1 MCWVAQIDCNLVN
14 NGVMARENQTGGGA
28 DLLANVPW
36 QHEAP
41 VPLLKNVMR
50 LTAPN
55 PGMMTGPGT
64 NSYVVGT
71 ADTGYVVIDPGP
83 NDAAHL
89 QRLFEAT
96 RGDIRMII
104 CTHSHSDH
112 SPGAKPLQALCSPQP
127 MIYGLPSGPHAGANS
142 YFVPEKT
149 LQNNEQLRLV
159 SRRLQADFMGELQ
172 AGHAESTSHT
182 LKVIYTPGHAANH
195 VCLVLEEDGLLF
207 SGDHILNGTTTVI
220 NPPDGHMGD
229 YLDSLDVLTAACAE
243 YQIEHILPAH
253 GYVLEHAVQVIAHLK
268 AHRLGREEKIAGVMQ
283 AHPDGTLDD
292 WVAKAYDDAPKHLWP
307 VAKRS
312 LLAHVEHI
320 RELDAAKTPSH

>member
-1 MCWVAQIDCNLVN
+1 
-14 NGVMARENQTGGGA
+14 MARENQTIDEHA
-28 DLLANVPW
+28 LLATPPW
-36 QHEAP
+36 QHEKP
-41 VPLLKNVMR
+41 VLLLKNVMR

-64 NSYVVGT
+64 NSYIIGTEAAGYIVV
-71 ADTGYVVIDPGP
+71 DPGP
-83 NDAAHL
+83 NDAAHI

-96 RGDIRMII
+96 RGDILRIV

-112 SPGAKPLQALCSPQP
+112 SPGAKPLQALCPSNPQ
-127 MIYGLPSGPHAGANS
+127 IYGLSSGVHASSNS
-142 YFVPEKT
+142 YFVPDKT
-149 LQNNEQLRLV
+149 LQNKEQLRLI
-159 SRRLQADFMGELQ
+159 SRRLEADLEVYLEDKL
-172 AGHAESTSHT
+172 ATTIE
-182 LKVIYTPGHAANH
+182 VIFTPGHAENH
-195 VCLVLEEDGLLF
+195 VCLVLVEDGLLL
-207 SGDHILNGTTTVI
+207 SGDHILNGSTTVI

-243 YQIEHILPAH
+243 HQIQHILPAH
-253 GYVLEHAVQVIAHLK
+253 GYVLDHAERVIAHLK

-292 WVAKAYDDAPKHLWP
+292 WVVKAYDDVPHHVWP

-320 RELDAAKTPSH
+320 RSRTSPSH

>member
-1 MCWVAQIDCNLVN
+1 
-14 NGVMARENQTGGGA
+14 MARENQTIPSDSDVA
-28 DLLANVPW
+28 TLLATVPW
-36 QHEAP
+36 QHEKP

-64 NSYVVGT
+64 NSYIIGT
-71 ADTGYVVIDPGP
+71 ADTGYIVVDPGP
-83 NDAAHL
+83 NDAAHI

-96 RGDIRMII
+96 QGDIRMIV

-112 SPGAKPLQALCSPQP
+112 SPGAKPLQALCSTHPL
-127 MIYGLPSGPHAGANS
+127 IHGLPSGEHASSNS
-142 YFVPEKT
+142 YFVPDKL
-149 LQNNEQLRLV
+149 LQNKELLKLV
-159 SRRLQADFMGELQ
+159 SRQLEGDL
-172 AGHAESTSHT
+172 TTT
-182 LKVIYTPGHAANH
+182 LEVIFTPGHAENH
-195 VCLVLEEDGLLF
+195 VCLGLVEDGLLL
-207 SGDHILNGTTTVI
+207 SGDHILNGSTTVI

-229 YLDSLDVLTAACAE
+229 YLNSLDRLTELCQK
-243 YQIEHILPAH
+243 YDIQQILPAH
-253 GYVLEHAVQVIAHLK
+253 GYVLNNAERVIAHLK

-292 WVAKAYDDAPKHLWP
+292 WVTKAYDDVPHHLWP

-320 RELDAAKTPSH
+320 RSKVNEN